1 MEFLTSAVS
10 VVLIFFFFHEK
21 HVLITQFIYEYFDA
35 HNLEAATQ
43 RCC

>member
-10 VVLIFFFFHEK
+10 VVLICFFHEQY
-21 HVLITQFIYEYFDA
+21 VLLTQFIYEYFDA